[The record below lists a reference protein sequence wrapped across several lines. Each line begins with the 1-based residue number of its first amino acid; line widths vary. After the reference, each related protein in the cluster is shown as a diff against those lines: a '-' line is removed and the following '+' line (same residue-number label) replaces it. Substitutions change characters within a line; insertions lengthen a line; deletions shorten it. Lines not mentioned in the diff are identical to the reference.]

1 MNNTPNFDT
10 EFQNIKN
17 KLNTLKCGNIKN
29 GKIDFIFKK
38 IEALFDWLLF

>member
-17 KLNTLKCGNIKN
+17 KKKTI
-29 GKIDFIFKK
+29 IK
-38 IEALFDWLLF
+38 IEKISDRI